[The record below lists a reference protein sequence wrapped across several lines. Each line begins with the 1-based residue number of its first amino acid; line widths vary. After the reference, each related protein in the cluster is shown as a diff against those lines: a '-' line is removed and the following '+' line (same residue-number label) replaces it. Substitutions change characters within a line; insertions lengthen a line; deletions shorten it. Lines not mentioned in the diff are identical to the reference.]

1 MKLLVDTHILL
12 WMSGM
17 SWRLPQKA
25 RGLLENIENIENE
38 VFFSTISIWEIA
50 IKSSLPRFPDFS
62 VDAEKLRRTLI
73 DQGYLELSLM
83 GEHAVAVGGLPHIH
97 GDPFDRILIAQ
108 SLVEGLSLITVD
120 KTVARYGGLIQ
131 LV

>member
-17 SWRLPQKA
+17 SWKLPHKA
-25 RGLLENIENIENE
+25 RELLEDVEND
-38 VFFSTISIWEIA
+38 VFFSTVSIWEVA
-50 IKSSLPRFPDFS
+50 IKSSLKRFPDFS
-62 VDAEKLRRTLI
+62 VDAERLRRTLI
-73 DQGYLELSLM
+73 DHSYRELPLM

>member
-17 SWRLPQKA
+17 SWRLPQKV
-25 RGLLENIENIENE
+25 RGLLENIENE

-73 DQGYLELSLM
+73 DQGYLELPLM

>member
-25 RGLLENIENIENE
+25 RGLLENIENE

-73 DQGYLELSLM
+73 DQGYLELPLM
-83 GEHAVAVGGLPHIH
+83 GEHAVAVGELPHIH

>member
-25 RGLLENIENIENE
+25 RGLLENIENE

-73 DQGYLELSLM
+73 DQGYLELPLM

>member
-25 RGLLENIENIENE
+25 RGLLENIENE

-73 DQGYLELSLM
+73 DQGYLELPLM

-131 LV
+131 RV

>member
-25 RGLLENIENIENE
+25 RGLLENIENE

-50 IKSSLPRFPDFS
+50 IKSSLPRVPDFS

-73 DQGYLELSLM
+73 DQGYLELPQM

>member
-25 RGLLENIENIENE
+25 RGLLENIENE

-73 DQGYLELSLM
+73 DQGYLELPLM
-83 GEHAVAVGGLPHIH
+83 GEHAVAVGELPHIH

-131 LV
+131 RV

>member
-1 MKLLVDTHILL
+1 MPLIHS
-12 WMSGM
+12 MSGM

-25 RGLLENIENIENE
+25 RGLLENIENE

-73 DQGYLELSLM
+73 DQGYLELPLM